1 MEQFKHKL
9 ARRVRLCQAGAIL
22 ALIGFFVGKF
32 LGTPDEFSSGF
43 RMGVLLGLE
52 LCMAFLA
59 IRTRRALC
67 DEAALKEL
75 YIKETD
81 ERNCQIKL
89 MVFSSGWFLLLFCL
103 GLAILAASFFNFTVV
118 FTLLGVLLC
127 MCLLKL
133 GCTIY
138 YRQKY

>member
-1 MEQFKHKL
+1 
-9 ARRVRLCQAGAIL
+9 
-22 ALIGFFVGKF
+22 
-32 LGTPDEFSSGF
+32 
-43 RMGVLLGLE
+43 
-52 LCMAFLA
+52 MAFLA